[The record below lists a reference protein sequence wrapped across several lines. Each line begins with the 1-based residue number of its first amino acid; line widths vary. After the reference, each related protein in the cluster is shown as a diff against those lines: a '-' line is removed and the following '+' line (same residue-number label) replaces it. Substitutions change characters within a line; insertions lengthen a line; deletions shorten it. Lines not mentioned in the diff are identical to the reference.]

1 MRANDFVLDYVQ
13 LLYYNFHKI
22 NLNCG
27 GSYIDSTNWI
37 KNKKSKINSI
47 IKKDNKSFQYAVFN
61 YKEIKQDLQRITMI
75 KSFIKKYNW
84 EGINYSPEK
93 DDWKKLRKL
102 MQQLLLMFFILKRK
116 NISCLYFKT

>member
-37 KNKKSKINSI
+37 KNKKSKINST

-84 EGINYSPEK
+84 EGINYPPEK
-93 DDWKKLRKL
+93 DD
-102 MQQLLLMFFILKRK
+102 
-116 NISCLYFKT
+116 

>member
-1 MRANDFVLDYVQ
+1 MRANDLVLDYVQ

-84 EGINYSPEK
+84 EGINYPPEK
-93 DDWKKLRKL
+93 DD
-102 MQQLLLMFFILKRK
+102 
-116 NISCLYFKT
+116 

>member
-37 KNKKSKINSI
+37 KNKMSKINSI

-84 EGINYSPEK
+84 EGINYPPEK
-93 DDWKKLRKL
+93 DD
-102 MQQLLLMFFILKRK
+102 
-116 NISCLYFKT
+116 

>member
-47 IKKDNKSFQYAVFN
+47 IKKDNKSFQDAVFN

-84 EGINYSPEK
+84 EGINYPPEK
-93 DDWKKLRKL
+93 DD
-102 MQQLLLMFFILKRK
+102 
-116 NISCLYFKT
+116 

>member
-61 YKEIKQDLQRITMI
+61 YKEMKQDLQRITMI

-93 DDWKKLRKL
+93 DD
-102 MQQLLLMFFILKRK
+102 
-116 NISCLYFKT
+116 

>member
-84 EGINYSPEK
+84 EEINYPPEK
-93 DDWKKLRKL
+93 DD
-102 MQQLLLMFFILKRK
+102 
-116 NISCLYFKT
+116 

>member
-1 MRANDFVLDYVQ
+1 MRANHFVLDYVQ

-84 EGINYSPEK
+84 EGINYPPEK
-93 DDWKKLRKL
+93 DD
-102 MQQLLLMFFILKRK
+102 
-116 NISCLYFKT
+116 

>member
-22 NLNCG
+22 NLNGG

-84 EGINYSPEK
+84 EGINYPPEK
-93 DDWKKLRKL
+93 DD
-102 MQQLLLMFFILKRK
+102 
-116 NISCLYFKT
+116 

>member
-84 EGINYSPEK
+84 EGINYPPEK
-93 DDWKKLRKL
+93 DD
-102 MQQLLLMFFILKRK
+102 
-116 NISCLYFKT
+116 

>member
-37 KNKKSKINSI
+37 KNKKSKINFI

-84 EGINYSPEK
+84 EGINYPPEK
-93 DDWKKLRKL
+93 DD
-102 MQQLLLMFFILKRK
+102 
-116 NISCLYFKT
+116 

>member
-61 YKEIKQDLQRITMI
+61 YKEMKQDLQRITMI

-84 EGINYSPEK
+84 EGINYPPEK
-93 DDWKKLRKL
+93 DD
-102 MQQLLLMFFILKRK
+102 
-116 NISCLYFKT
+116 

>member
-84 EGINYSPEK
+84 EGINYPPEK